1 MNSMVEI
8 CWCNNKAI
16 KVNHE
21 YKVYQVYVGGL
32 IPNQDMVGV
41 DTITRVNEDMLDN
54 RIKKLEQKGYTK
66 A

>member
-1 MNSMVEI
+1 MTEI
-8 CWCNNKAI
+8 CWFNLKAI
-16 KVNHE
+16 KINHE

-41 DTITRVNEDMLDN
+41 DTMPRVTEDMLEN
-54 RIKKLEQKGYTK
+54 RIKKLELKGYIK

>member
-1 MNSMVEI
+1 MTEI
-8 CWCNNKAI
+8 CWCNSKAI
-16 KVNHE
+16 KINHE

-41 DTITRVNEDMLDN
+41 DTMTRVTEDMLEN
-54 RIKKLEQKGYTK
+54 RIKKLELKGYIK

>member
-1 MNSMVEI
+1 MVEI

-16 KVNHE
+16 KINHE
-21 YKVYQVYVGGL
+21 YKVYQIYVGGL

-41 DTITRVNEDMLDN
+41 DTITRVNEDMLEN
-54 RIKKLEQKGYTK
+54 RIKKLEMKGYTK

>member
-1 MNSMVEI
+1 MTEI
-8 CWCNNKAI
+8 CWCNSKAI

-21 YKVYQVYVGGL
+21 YKLYQVYVGGL

-41 DTITRVNEDMLDN
+41 DTMTRVTEDMLEN

>member
-1 MNSMVEI
+1 MVEI
-8 CWCNNKAI
+8 CWCNSKAI
-16 KVNHE
+16 KINHE

-41 DTITRVNEDMLDN
+41 DTMTRATEDMLEN
-54 RIKKLEQKGYTK
+54 RIKKLELKGYTK

>member
-1 MNSMVEI
+1 MVEI

>member
-1 MNSMVEI
+1 MAEI
-8 CWCNNKAI
+8 CWCNTKAI
-16 KVNHE
+16 KINHE

-41 DTITRVNEDMLDN
+41 DTMTRVTEDMLEN
-54 RIKKLEQKGYTK
+54 RIKKLEQKGYIK

>member
-1 MNSMVEI
+1 MVEI
-8 CWCNNKAI
+8 CWCNSKAI
-16 KVNHE
+16 KINHE

-41 DTITRVNEDMLDN
+41 DTMTRVTEEMLEN
-54 RIKKLEQKGYTK
+54 RIKKLEIKGYIK

>member
-1 MNSMVEI
+1 MTEI
-8 CWCNNKAI
+8 CWCNSKAI

-41 DTITRVNEDMLDN
+41 DTMTRVTEDMLEN
-54 RIKKLEQKGYTK
+54 RIKKLELKGYIK

>member
-1 MNSMVEI
+1 MTEI
-8 CWCNNKAI
+8 CWCNTKAI
-16 KVNHE
+16 KINYE

-41 DTITRVNEDMLDN
+41 DTTTRVTEDMLEN
-54 RIKKLEQKGYTK
+54 RIKKLEMKGYVK

>member
-1 MNSMVEI
+1 MTEI
-8 CWCNNKAI
+8 CWCNSKAI
-16 KVNHE
+16 KINHE

-41 DTITRVNEDMLDN
+41 DTMTRVTEDMLEN
-54 RIKKLEQKGYTK
+54 RIKKLELKGYTK

>member
-1 MNSMVEI
+1 MTEI
-8 CWCNNKAI
+8 CWCNTKAI
-16 KVNHE
+16 KINHE

-41 DTITRVNEDMLDN
+41 DTITRVTEEMLEN
-54 RIKKLEQKGYTK
+54 RIKKLEQKGYIK

>member
-1 MNSMVEI
+1 MTEI
-8 CWCNNKAI
+8 CWCNSKAI
-16 KVNHE
+16 KINHE

-41 DTITRVNEDMLDN
+41 DTMTRVTEDMLEN
-54 RIKKLEQKGYTK
+54 RIKKLELKGYVK

>member
-1 MNSMVEI
+1 MTEI
-8 CWCNNKAI
+8 CWCNTKAI

-41 DTITRVNEDMLDN
+41 DTMTRVTEDMLDN

>member
-1 MNSMVEI
+1 MVEI
-8 CWCNNKAI
+8 CWCNSKAI
-16 KVNHE
+16 KINHE

-41 DTITRVNEDMLDN
+41 DTMTRVTEDMLEN
-54 RIKKLEQKGYTK
+54 RIKKLELKGYIK

>member
-1 MNSMVEI
+1 MTEI

-16 KVNHE
+16 KINHE
-21 YKVYQVYVGGL
+21 YKVYQIYVGGL

-41 DTITRVNEDMLDN
+41 DTITRVTEDMIDN
-54 RIKKLEQKGYTK
+54 RIKKLEMKGYIK

>member
-1 MNSMVEI
+1 MVEI
-8 CWCNNKAI
+8 CWCNSKAI
-16 KVNHE
+16 KINHE

-41 DTITRVNEDMLDN
+41 DTMTRVTEDMLEN
-54 RIKKLEQKGYTK
+54 RIKKLEIKGYTK